1 MSVRTSHRSLT
12 RDALHRP
19 AAPVRIVHL
28 GLGNFSRA
36 HLARYTSQAP
46 DADRWGIA
54 AFTGRRPDLA
64 DRLKPQDALFHLV
77 VREPGGDRVELIESL
92 SAVHAA
98 DEHVAWLDYF
108 ADPAVCLV
116 TSTITEAGYRSAE
129 GRLAASD
136 PAVAVD
142 LTALRRDPEAPVVT
156 APAKFVAG
164 LLARRRAGSG
174 GITFCPCDNMPHNG
188 DVVRAVIRDAAR
200 AVDPTLVPWI
210 DAHATFVTTMVDR
223 ITPRPDPRLA
233 DVVAEATGFV
243 DLAPVETEPFSEWV
257 LCGRFAA
264 GRPAWDAAG
273 ARFVD
278 DIAAFEQRKLG
289 LLNGAHTLMAYAGP
303 LLGCETV
310 RDAIEHPVV
319 GAWVDQWWAEARRS
333 IPLPAFDLE
342 AYVAALRARFANP
355 RIRHLLAQIGADG
368 SQKLPIRIVPVLR
381 AERDA
386 GRSGGAACRALAAW
400 VLHLR
405 GHGVPVLDAGVSGW
419 DDVRALPLPEAVGRV
434 LPRIGV
440 YDPDV
445 ARRVAALAE
454 EMT

>member
-1 MSVRTSHRSLT
+1 MNVRTTTSPLT
-12 RDALHRP
+12 RLDLDRP

-36 HLARYTSQAP
+36 HLAWYTTHAP

-54 AFTGRRPDLA
+54 AFTGRSAELA
-64 DRLKPQDALFHLV
+64 DRLWPQNGLFHLV
-77 VREPGGDRVELIESL
+77 IRDPAGDRVELIDSL

-98 DEHVAWLDYF
+98 DEHIAWLSYF

-116 TSTITEAGYRSAE
+116 TSTITEAGYRSAA

-136 PAVAVD
+136 PAVEAD
-142 LTALRRDPEAPVVT
+142 LAILRGDPTAPVGT

-164 LLARRRAGSG
+164 LLARRDAGAG

-188 DVVRAVIRDAAR
+188 DVVAGVVRDAAA
-200 AVDPTLVPWI
+200 AVDPSLGPWI
-210 DAHATFVTTMVDR
+210 DEHVTFVTTMVDR
-223 ITPRPDPRLA
+223 ITPRPDPHLGE
-233 DVVAEATGFV
+233 VVAAATGLG
-243 DLAPVETEPFSEWV
+243 DRAAVETEPFSEWV
-257 LCGRFAA
+257 LSGRFAA

-278 DIAAFEQRKLG
+278 DIAPFERRKLH

-303 LLGCETV
+303 LLGCVTV
-310 RDAIEHPVV
+310 RDAIGHPVV
-319 GAWVDQWWAEARRS
+319 GGWVDQWWTEARRS
-333 IPLPAFDLE
+333 IGLPASELD
-342 AYVAALRARFANP
+342 AYLDALRSRFANP
-355 RIRHLLAQIGADG
+355 RIRHLLSQIGADG
-368 SQKLPIRIVPVLR
+368 SQKVPIRILPVLR

-386 GRSGGAACRALAAW
+386 GRPGEASCRAVAAW

-405 GHGVPVLDAGVSGW
+405 GGVEVHDAGVAGW
-419 DDVRALPLPEAVGRV
+419 DDVRTLPLPEAVAGV
-434 LPRIGV
+434 LRRIGV

-445 ARRVAALAE
+445 ARLVVTLAE
-454 EMT
+454 GMT